1 VKTVHRHNGW
11 IVVAAAALS
20 ALACPVTGAGAED
33 GRFQKLSVY
42 LERNVQDH
50 DAEIRFEA
58 TGAED
63 GLAALKVLAPGERA
77 VIDLRSP
84 DSKLGIRSFTLES
97 PEPDDDKIV
106 RADFPA
112 GTYRFEGMTTKGV
125 SLRGEARLSHAFPEP
140 AAFEYPRPDQ
150 KDVPASAL
158 TLRWSV
164 PKGIEACAIV
174 IEQTGSAYEIRA
186 LLPGS
191 AKSFTV
197 PEGFLRAGKAY
208 KFAIGTVAKDGNRSF
223 IEAGFTTARAR

>member
-1 VKTVHRHNGW
+1 MNTVHRHKGW
-11 IVVAAAALS
+11 IVAAVATLS
-20 ALACPVTGAGAED
+20 AFAYPATGAGAED

-63 GLAALKVLAPGERA
+63 GLGALKVLAPGERT

-84 DSKLGIRSFTLES
+84 DSKMGVRSLALES
-97 PEPDDDKIV
+97 PEPADDKIV

-112 GTYRFEGMTTKGV
+112 GTYRFEGTTTNGAT
-125 SLRGEARLSHAFPEP
+125 LRGEAQLSHVFPEP

-150 KDVPASAL
+150 KDVPATAL

-223 IEAGFTTARAR
+223 IEAAFTTARAR

>member
-1 VKTVHRHNGW
+1 MKTIRRHDSW
-11 IVVAAAALS
+11 ILAAAALLS
-20 ALACPVTGAGAED
+20 AFAYPVTGAGAED

-42 LERNVQDH
+42 LERNIQDH

-63 GLAALKVLAPGERA
+63 GLAALKVLAPGERT

-84 DSKLGIRSFTLES
+84 DSKLGVRSLTLES

-112 GTYRFEGMTTKGV
+112 GAYRFEGTTTKGEH
-125 SLRGEARLSHAFPEP
+125 LRGEAQLSHVFPQP

-150 KDVPASAL
+150 KDVPATAL

-174 IEQTGSAYEIRA
+174 IEQTGSTFEIRA

-197 PEGFLRAGKAY
+197 PKGFLRAGQAY
-208 KFAIGTVAKDGNRSF
+208 TLAIGTVAKDGNRSF
-223 IEAGFTTARAR
+223 IETSFTTARER